1 MHMNDTNHIQMFVD
15 ADINELIL
23 SILFQVSFLE
33 QDY

>member
-1 MHMNDTNHIQMFVD
+1 MNDTNHIQMFVD
-15 ADINELIL
+15 VDINELIL

>member
-1 MHMNDTNHIQMFVD
+1 MNDTNHIQMFVD